1 MKLKEKLVG
10 AVSILVL
17 SLVFLISGH
26 FINKRDKLVYDQI
39 FSKDGEESIFVD
51 NNKAIDEKATNYKT
65 NSEENIDSNKELKE
79 EEKIVVDIKGA
90 VKNSREYE
98 LVEGARVRDLIQVA
112 GGLTEEADENTIH
125 FSKILTDEECVYI
138 YKRGESEN
146 IESITPV
153 GSSLETN
160 NANKKININK
170 ASVEELSTLYGI
182 GEVKAK
188 AIIDYREKNGGF
200 KSIEDLG
207 NVEGIGSKT
216 VDKLRDN
223 VDIK

>member
-1 MKLKEKLVG
+1 MKLKEKLIG
-10 AVSILVL
+10 AASILVL

-26 FINKRDKLVYDQI
+26 FINKRDKQVYEQI
-39 FSKDGEESIFVD
+39 YSKDSQESIFVD
-51 NNKAIDEKATNYKT
+51 NNKDSAEKVTNNKA
-65 NSEENIDSNKELKE
+65 NSEENIASNKELKE
-79 EEKIVVDIKGA
+79 ERKIVVDIKGA
-90 VKNSREYE
+90 VKSSREYE
-98 LVEGARVRDLIQVA
+98 LVEGSRVRDLIQAA

-138 YKRGESEN
+138 YKKGESEN
-146 IESITPV
+146 IESIAPV
-153 GSSLETN
+153 RNNLETN
-160 NANKKININK
+160 NGSKKININK
-170 ASVEELSTLYGI
+170 ASIEELSTLYGI

-207 NVEGIGSKT
+207 SVDGIGSKT